1 MAGSAGKEMTATG
14 MMMLQREME
23 EKAFRVRRMEM
34 RQREE
39 LEARRR
45 YEMEMMRRF
54 EFGRPGE
61 MIRIADRFN
70 PDGGM
75 FGPMPWEQGEDLS
88 AAPKSEPDRK
98 ALPRFGVALAD
109 DGETDVQLAKEAE
122 SLLGYNVL
130 RRKLKIPGKLGE
142 VLACL
147 EIEPLD
153 TAAVEKYKADMVL
166 WRKKEVFGKHATDP
180 NFNHRY
186 RIDVSWRRVLLGDCP
201 SEVPLFALRKAVQVK
216 KACPEATLEVDEL
229 IEQKKLI
236 DPFLVATL
244 DDELYYLEVWKEP
257 KFEENL

>member
-1 MAGSAGKEMTATG
+1 

-23 EKAFRVRRMEM
+23 ERRERMRLME
-34 RQREE
+34 RE
-39 LEARRR
+39 RRER
-45 YEMEMMRRF
+45 DQMEMMRMNRLM
-54 EFGRPGE
+54 RPGL
-61 MIRIADRFN
+61 MYPIS

-75 FGPMPWEQGEDLS
+75 FGVDLAWVMDGVGMGEDLS

-153 TAAVEKYKADMVL
+153 TTAVEKYKLDMVL
-166 WRKKEVFGKHATDP
+166 WRKKEVFEKAAADP
-180 NFNHRY
+180 SFNRHY
-186 RIDVSWRRVLLGDCP
+186 TIDVSWRRVLLGDCQ

-216 KACPEATLEVDEL
+216 KGCPEAMIEVDEL

-244 DDELYYLEVWKEP
+244 DDETYYLEVWKEP
-257 KFEENL
+257 KFEEKL